1 MFGYKAYL
9 LIALT
14 VMAFVLMAC
23 GVAPAAAVVPQ
34 IIEVERIVEK
44 ASSRGVREVVRCL
57 LRSWWWRKR

>member
-23 GVAPAAAVVPQ
+23 GTLPQ
-34 IIEVERIVEK
+34 QRRLYRRL
-44 ASSRGVREVVRCL
+44 SRLKG
-57 LRSWWWRKR
+57 